1 MDIKLLKANIAN
13 NNIPTFMIFS
23 GEEQAL
29 CKQYIQKISSTINKY
44 HKYYNS
50 ADEVLVEI
58 DTNMREDFLYIILN
72 DEQIIKKPQYIDAL
86 IKTGRNIIV
95 YNTTYD
101 SKASI
106 YKDYKDYCVIFKK
119 IDKYSIVGYLMK
131 LLQNAD
137 IEVSQDRLEK
147 LVDLCDC
154 NLGYCL
160 NEINKVIILEQKNS
174 NVLFDFM
181 LEHNFPDYRKVNVFS
196 VIQKILNKDKTFVD
210 DQLKMDESTVGLL
223 TLIYKQ
229 AQNRLGVS
237 NNVNYAD
244 IMQLCSMLDSSIK
257 DGSIS
262 DDYAIDYLL
271 LKVM

>member
-1 MDIKLLKANIAN
+1 MDVKLLKANIAN
-13 NNIPTFMIFS
+13 NNVPAFMIFS

-44 HKYYNS
+44 YKYYNS

-72 DEQIIKKPQYIDAL
+72 DEQIIKKPQYIEAL

-95 YNTTYD
+95 YNTEYD
-101 SKASI
+101 SKVSI

-131 LLQNAD
+131 LLKNNG
-137 IEVSQDRLEK
+137 IEISQDRLEK
-147 LVDLCDC
+147 LVDLCEC
-154 NLGYCL
+154 NLSYCL
-160 NEINKVIILEQKNS
+160 NELNKIIILDQKSS

-181 LEHNFPDYRKVNVFS
+181 ITHNFPDYRKVNVFS
-196 VIQKILNKDKTFVD
+196 AIQKLLKKDKSFLD
-210 DQLKMDESTVGLL
+210 DQIKMDESVVGLL
-223 TLIYKQ
+223 TLIYRQ
-229 AQNRLGVS
+229 AQSKLGSTNNIEYS
-237 NNVNYAD
+237 NL
-244 IMQLCSMLDSSIK
+244 MQICSLLDGGIK
-257 DGSIS
+257 DGSINA
-262 DDYAIDYLL
+262 DYALDYLV